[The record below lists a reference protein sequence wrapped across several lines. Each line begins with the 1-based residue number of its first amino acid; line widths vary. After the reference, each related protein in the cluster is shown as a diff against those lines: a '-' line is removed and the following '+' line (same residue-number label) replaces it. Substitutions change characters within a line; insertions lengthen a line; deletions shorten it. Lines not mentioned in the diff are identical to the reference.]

1 MQKALFVEENQ
12 RPSFS
17 ALSGAAQL
25 RTPSLQVHAVSLIC
39 SASCISTEAHMLH
52 TVATRY
58 RTAAA
63 AAVSKGSSSIL
74 TNHVLALHAVVDILS
89 DHRQSSR

>member
-1 MQKALFVEENQ
+1 MQDCRE
-12 RPSFS
+12 RP
-17 ALSGAAQL
+17 
-25 RTPSLQVHAVSLIC
+25 PSLQVHAVSLIC